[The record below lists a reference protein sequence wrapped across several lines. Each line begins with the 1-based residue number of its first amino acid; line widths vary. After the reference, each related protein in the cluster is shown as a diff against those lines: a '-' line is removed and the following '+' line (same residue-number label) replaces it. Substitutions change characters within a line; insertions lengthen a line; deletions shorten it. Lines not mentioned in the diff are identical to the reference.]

1 MTYNRRLDSKDKQY
15 LENWG
20 RFEDRLEVRTG
31 WLYQTRGLEVA
42 AVLAKRDKRTF
53 TFEGY
58 VFHTKYQDMPREWE
72 SWTSDGYVYTMMNTL
87 RDLMVPLFPLYMI
100 DKKLVDPEL
109 PIKTALAVLRKYEK
123 EVGTLFT

>member
-1 MTYNRRLDSKDKQY
+1 M
-15 LENWG
+15 
-20 RFEDRLEVRTG
+20 V
-31 WLYQTRGLEVA
+31 VP
-42 AVLAKRDKRTF
+42 DKRTRGRRCPR
-53 TFEGY
+53 EERQAHIHLRGY

-109 PIKTALAVLRKYEK
+109 PIKQHLLVLRKYEK
-123 EVGTLFT
+123 RSRYLIHLDYKCRNKYTYLI